1 MLLRIE
7 SHSPL
12 HDITESDWKEVVVVL
27 RGTLLTFYRARK
39 DGSAGKMLRSYT
51 LQHAEIGL
59 ASDTQYAI
67 LVPQSRIAHFLPAAA
82 WRKAW
87 RTDPALF
94 KSEEQS
100 LLRLRV
106 ETDQILVAHSEEA
119 IIQDFTYALAAAID
133 IATDID
139 ERSIPR
145 QCTVPRRRNRPR
157 TLEAVASILENPSI
171 LAQQE
176 RIMRELYPQLASS
189 TSETDRSQPV
199 QSESTEARPTSP
211 VSAPAANED
220 EEIDLSAMHE
230 EPSAESSSDSNLVEA
245 ESHFA
250 MIDLSVSRRPSV
262 FRQATALT
270 IDSMDSTFSAEMFY
284 DTPSIN
290 FGADGKWS
298 PPHNRSP
305 AQIQRYIQ
313 RCMPVLLADSP
324 RASDVLIHAGRRVK
338 INWRTAML
346 EDWTLLPPSYRSH
359 RFDPIAAAASTSSAT
374 ATTNVRSAS
383 RLTRTPSQTSSA
395 AHSASEASSDEIAL
409 VNSAAAGADL
419 TLTSTTD
426 KSTITTTK
434 PSPRSRK
441 TRQGSTNS
449 ASTGTTQSSQLNLH
463 SAIYCF

>member
-12 HDITESDWKEVVVVL
+12 HDISESEWKEVVVVL

-39 DGSAGKMLRSYT
+39 DGTAGKLLRSYT

-106 ETDQILVAHSEEA
+106 ETDQILVAHPEEET
-119 IIQDFTYALAAAID
+119 IQEFTYALAAAID
-133 IATDID
+133 IAMDLD
-139 ERSIPR
+139 ERSIPK
-145 QCTVPRRRNRPR
+145 QCTVPRRRNRQQR
-157 TLEAVASILENPSI
+157 TLEAVASILENPSV

-189 TSETDRSQPV
+189 TSETDQSQPA
-199 QSESTEARPTSP
+199 QNESTAVRPPSP
-211 VSAPAANED
+211 ASQPAAHED

-230 EPSAESSSDSNLVEA
+230 ESSAESSSEPASVEA
-245 ESHFA
+245 GSPPA
-250 MIDLSVSRRPSV
+250 IIDMSRRPSV
-262 FRQATALT
+262 FRQATTLT

-284 DTPSIN
+284 ETPPTN

-313 RCMPVLLADSP
+313 RCMPILLADAP
-324 RASDVLIHAGRRVK
+324 RASDVLIQAGRRVK
-338 INWRTAML
+338 INWKTAML

-359 RFDPIAAAASTSSAT
+359 RFDPMATTASTSAT
-374 ATTNVRSAS
+374 AATNLVRNATG
-383 RLTRTPSQTSSA
+383 LTRTPSQTSSA
-395 AHSASEASSDEIAL
+395 ANSASEAGSDEIAL
-409 VNSAAAGADL
+409 VNAAAAGADL

-426 KSTITTTK
+426 KSSSSK

-441 TRQGSTNS
+441 TRHGSTNS
-449 ASTGTTQSSQLNLH
+449 ASTATTQSSQLNLH